1 MLEPQF
7 ISGRSYW
14 TESLLLNVLL
24 GLPDLTNITIRHPVK
39 FEFQINIK
47 NIFFVW
53 TWDISLAWSMLTLRI
68 YSLFI

>member
-7 ISGRSYW
+7 ITGRSYW
-14 TESLLLNVLL
+14 TESLLLTVLL
-24 GLPDLTNITIRHPVK
+24 ELPDLTNINTGHPIK

-47 NIFFVW
+47 NIFLVW
-53 TWDISLAWSMLTLRI
+53 TWDISLAWGMLALKI